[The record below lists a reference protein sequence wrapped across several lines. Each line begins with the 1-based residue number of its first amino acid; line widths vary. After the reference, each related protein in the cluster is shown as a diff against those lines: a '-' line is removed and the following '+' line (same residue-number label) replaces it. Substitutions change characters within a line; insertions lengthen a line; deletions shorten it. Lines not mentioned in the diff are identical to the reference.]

1 VWGKLVG
8 YQYIE
13 TKEKNPKATL
23 VDRSQL
29 EIEQFQEL
37 LASKIA
43 VNWMNCPI
51 FSKEV
56 VMVS

>member
-8 YQYIE
+8 FQYIE
-13 TKEKNPKATL
+13 TKGKNPKATL

-37 LASKIA
+37 LASKTPA
-43 VNWMNCPI
+43 NWKNCPI